1 MQTKQQPEA
10 TYIYTQRLIEKCKED
25 TKTEPQARKC
35 KNNYKKHNKIYIK

>member
-10 TYIYTQRLIEKCKED
+10 THIFTQRLIEKRTD